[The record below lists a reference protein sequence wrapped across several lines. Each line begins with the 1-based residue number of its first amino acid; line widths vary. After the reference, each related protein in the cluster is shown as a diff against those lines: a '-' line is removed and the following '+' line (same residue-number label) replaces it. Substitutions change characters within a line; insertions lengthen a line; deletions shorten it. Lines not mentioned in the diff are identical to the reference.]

1 MLVFETVLS
10 GFPAMGNA
18 RFSLLRILADGAVHS
33 RETIG
38 AAMGLSPAE
47 LHELAGRLETLGVRV
62 RGAGDEIRLEE
73 GVDLYDATPLARQ
86 VERESPGLHLE
97 LVDECASTN
106 TELVERARS
115 GAVHGSVLACEHQ
128 SAGRGRRGND
138 WVSAV
143 GGSVAFSILW
153 RFPRGAGALTGLSLA
168 VAVAAAEALERLG
181 AREVSLKWPNDL
193 LRGGRKLG
201 GILVETAGETGDP
214 VAAVIGV
221 GVNVR
226 LGAVARERVA
236 RPVTDLA
243 EDGTP
248 PSRTA
253 ALAGLLASIAPALE
267 RFSREGFAPFRQAWL
282 RRHAWQGRRV
292 VLVDT
297 GQRLAE
303 GEVVGIAEDGALEL
317 TSERGLERFHSGEL
331 SLRLG

>member
-10 GFPAMGNA
+10 GFPAMGDA
-18 RFSLLRILADGAVHS
+18 RFSLLRSLADGTVHS

-38 AAMGLSPAE
+38 AALGLSPAE
-47 LHELAGRLETLGVRV
+47 LQELAGRLETLGVRV
-62 RGAGDEIRLEE
+62 RGAGDDIRIEE
-73 GVDLYDATPLARQ
+73 SVDLYDASRLARQ
-86 VERESPGLHLE
+86 VERESPGLHFE
-97 LVDECASTN
+97 LVDECPSTN
-106 TELVERARS
+106 TELVQRARS

-128 SAGRGRRGND
+128 SAGRGRRGSV

-153 RFPRGAGALTGLSLA
+153 RFPRGVALSGLSLA

-193 LRGGRKLG
+193 LCDGRKLG
-201 GILVETAGETGDP
+201 GILVESAGEAGGP
-214 VAAVIGV
+214 VAAVVGV
-221 GVNVR
+221 GVNLR
-226 LGAVARERVA
+226 LDAAARERIG

-243 EDGTP
+243 EVGAP
-248 PSRTA
+248 PSRTE

-317 TSERGLERFHSGEL
+317 SSKRGLERFHSGEL

>member
-38 AAMGLSPAE
+38 AALGISPAE
-47 LHELAGRLETLGVRV
+47 LRELASRLETLGVRV
-62 RGAGDEIRLEE
+62 RGVGDEMRLEE
-73 GVDLYDATPLARQ
+73 RVDLYDATRLARQ

-97 LVDECASTN
+97 LVDECPSTN

-128 SAGRGRRGND
+128 SAGRGRRGNG

-143 GGSVAFSILW
+143 GGSVVFSILW
-153 RFPRGAGALTGLSLA
+153 RFPRGARALSGLSLA

-193 LRGGRKLG
+193 LCGGRKLG
-201 GILVETAGETGDP
+201 GILVETAEAGGP

-221 GVNVR
+221 GVNLR
-226 LGAVARERVA
+226 LDAAARERVG

-248 PSRTA
+248 PPRTE
-253 ALAGLLASIAPALE
+253 ALARLLVSIAPALE

-297 GQRLAE
+297 GRRLAE
-303 GEVVGIAEDGALEL
+303 GEVIGIAEDGALEL
-317 TSERGLERFHSGEL
+317 TSERGLERFYSGEL
-331 SLRLG
+331 SLRLA